1 MKTQLNR
8 KRETELQGQQVA
20 FGIWSLTDANILLGL
35 FSHMTQEI
43 SLGQFELGF
52 LSCATEIN
60 TQILLVN
67 VHTEGITVIEASS
80 GISTH
85 TYSSL

>member
-1 MKTQLNR
+1 MSTSCVPNL
-8 KRETELQGQQVA
+8 VV
-20 FGIWSLTDANILLGL
+20 TDANILLGL

-52 LSCATEIN
+52 LSRVTEIN

-67 VHTEGITVIEASS
+67 VHTKGITVIEASS
-80 GISTH
+80 LEYLPTLILLSNPFFMNISDS
-85 TYSSL
+85 TY